1 MSLAVIPQDL
11 RFIATR
17 ANGTFPRWFIEQIV
31 DGRQL
36 RLAHGPD
43 GMPTWGTIFTRQE
56 GLNPAAQD
64 RVEAMIDAL
73 VDHIETLQL
82 ELE

>member
-1 MSLAVIPQDL
+1 MSLSVIPQDL
-11 RFIATR
+11 RFIAAR
-17 ANGTFPRWFIEQIV
+17 ADGTFPRWFIEQIV

-36 RLAHGPD
+36 RLAHGPE
-43 GMPTWGTIFTRQE
+43 GMPIWGTIFTRQE

-64 RVEAMIDAL
+64 RVEAMINAL
-73 VDHIETLQL
+73 VDHIEGLQV